1 MSADRVLEIPKQ
13 LNLVFVF
20 TRNIGPL
27 TFHTYHTVEEI
38 CERLIPNRDTM
49 AEVEAADQG
58 GAGIVRQ
65 WIETVNDGKHEIIGL
80 AIKMAVSG
88 QIAIPGRPS

>member
-1 MSADRVLEIPKQ
+1 MATELKLEIPRQ

-38 CERLIPNRDTM
+38 VSKLIPNRPTM
-49 AEVEAADQG
+49 AEVEAADQR
-58 GAGIVRQ
+58 GAGVVRQ
-65 WIETVNDGKHEIIGL
+65 WIETVNDGKHAIIGI

-88 QIAIPGRPS
+88 QIALPGRPS